1 MSISDDR
8 FFIIAGIVGLA
19 LLLLIVGLIAALRSR
34 NKQTLEDSPV
44 DSTPAPS
51 WVKNIAGA
59 AGKTLTGTAPVV
71 AAPPDA
77 IVVLREAASNDWVV
91 EINGLRYQSLK
102 DIHDDKAAGKVMAAI
117 EGLRQFAGLSS
128 AAAPATS
135 PVLPATATGEPP
147 AAIPIVPSGESIPFV
162 PPDSAPRLEPV
173 IVSALTQTAAPTS
186 KPKYPAPAGSILDQI
201 EKVVQRN
208 LLKDPDL
215 TSRRIHIGA
224 AADGSLLIEVDWS
237 TYKSADEVPEGHVRD
252 LIKASIQEWERTA

>member
-19 LLLLIVGLIAALRSR
+19 LLLLVVGLIAALRSR

-51 WVKNIAGA
+51 WMKNIAGA
-59 AGKTLTGTAPVV
+59 AGKTLTGTAPV

-128 AAAPATS
+128 AAATAPAR
-135 PVLPATATGEPP
+135 PATASGESP
-147 AAIPIVPSGESIPFV
+147 AAPLPIVPAGESIPFV

-173 IVSALTQTAAPTS
+173 IVSALTQTAAPAT

-208 LLKDPDL
+208 LLKDADL
-215 TSRRIHIGA
+215 SSRRIHIGA

-237 TYKSADEVPEGHVRD
+237 TYKSADEVPEGRVRD

>member
-19 LLLLIVGLIAALRSR
+19 LLLLVVGLIAALRSR
-34 NKQTLEDSPV
+34 NKQTLADSPV

-51 WVKNIAGA
+51 WMKNIAGA

-77 IVVLREAASNDWVV
+77 IVVLRDAASNDWVV

-128 AAAPATS
+128 AAATAPA
-135 PVLPATATGEPP
+135 LPATATGEPP
-147 AAIPIVPSGESIPFV
+147 VPVPIVPPGESIPFV
-162 PPDSAPRLEPV
+162 SPDSTPRLEPV
-173 IVSALTQTAAPTS
+173 IVSALAQTAAPST

-237 TYKSADEVPEGHVRD
+237 TYKSADEVPEGRVRD